1 MSEQNSKSELTI
13 SNKKKRNEDDYT
25 YGDEAFHEET
35 PSNGRRF
42 ASFCSDVNKILSN
55 DSSSP
60 SQIKMTTPSTLRTNQ
75 ENQVFC
81 SLTRLPQEQRPIS
94 EDSSNRNNVFGIG
107 NLPGGSASSDQS
119 PTINEESL
127 GHLLI
132 PTPIEAM
139 DLNDLSMNEIMEND
153 EDMKRFVRNLL
164 KDADDY

>member
-1 MSEQNSKSELTI
+1 
-13 SNKKKRNEDDYT
+13 
-25 YGDEAFHEET
+25 
-35 PSNGRRF
+35 
-42 ASFCSDVNKILSN
+42 
-55 DSSSP
+55 
-60 SQIKMTTPSTLRTNQ
+60 MTTPSNLRTNQ

-94 EDSSNRNNVFGIG
+94 EDSNRNNVFGIG

-153 EDMKRFVRNLL
+153 EDMKRFFRNLL